1 MRQTETSAKRG
12 GSRKN
17 KWKRKFWSTGNGIRD
32 TRDSVTQMY
41 LPNMALEERSLIELL
56 KEVRPHL
63 EEKEICVPRKQGC
76 LSDTL

>member
-1 MRQTETSAKRG
+1 MRKTGTSVKTG

-17 KWKRKFWSTGNGIRD
+17 IWKRSFWSTGNGIRD

-41 LPNMALEERSLIELL
+41 LPNMPLEEKNAIELL

-63 EEKEICVPRKQGC
+63 EETEICVPRKQGC
-76 LSDTL
+76 